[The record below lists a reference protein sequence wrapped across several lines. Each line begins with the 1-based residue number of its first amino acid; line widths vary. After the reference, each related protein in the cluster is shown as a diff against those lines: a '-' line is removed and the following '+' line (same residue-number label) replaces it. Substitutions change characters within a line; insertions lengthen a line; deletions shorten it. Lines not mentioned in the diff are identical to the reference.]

1 MSKRMKKLKVVG
13 YSRVSTLEQ
22 SREGVS
28 LDNQEH
34 KISAYAELKDM
45 ELVEMIVEEGKSGKT
60 LNRPGLQKLINL
72 INTKQVDAVI
82 CYKLDRLTR
91 KTRDLLYLIEDVFT
105 KNNIQFIS
113 LNENIDTS
121 SASGKFFLT
130 VMGAMAQMERDL
142 IAERT
147 IDALQELTRQGR
159 RLGSPDRIPLGFK
172 LNKRKMAKKTDLVID
187 KNAFDKVISIF
198 SLRRQKLSL
207 QAIGD
212 KFGMGKSSIK
222 YILDNQFYRDYLPQ
236 NVQYTDIN

>member
-1 MSKRMKKLKVVG
+1 MKQLKVVG
-13 YSRVSTLEQ
+13 YTRVSTLEQ

-34 KISAYAELKDM
+34 KIRAYAELKDM

-72 INTKQVDAVI
+72 VQTKQVDAVI

-91 KTRDLLYLIEDVFT
+91 KTRDLLYMIEDIFT

-172 LNKRKMAKKTDLVID
+172 LIKRKMAKRTDLVID
-187 KNAFDKVISIF
+187 KDGFEKVKTIF
-198 SLRRQKLSL
+198 NLRRQKLSL
-207 QAIGD
+207 QAIGNQ
-212 KFGMGKSSIK
+212 FGMGKSSVK
-222 YILDNQFYRDYLPQ
+222 YILDNPFYKDYLPAD
-236 NVQYTDIN
+236 VQYTSIN

>member
-1 MSKRMKKLKVVG
+1 MKKLRVIG
-13 YSRVSTLEQ
+13 YTRVSTLEQ

-34 KISAYAELKDM
+34 KIRAYADLKDM

-60 LNRPGLQKLINL
+60 MNSPGLQKIINL
-72 INTKQVDAVI
+72 INNKQIDGVI

-91 KTRDLLYLIEDVFT
+91 KTRDLLYLIEDVFA
-105 KNNIQFIS
+105 KNDIQFIS

-147 IDALQELTRQGR
+147 IDALQELNRQGR
-159 RLGSPDRIPLGFK
+159 RLGSPDRIPLGFR
-172 LNKRKMAKKTDLVID
+172 LIKRKMAKKTDLIID
-187 KNAFDKVISIF
+187 KNEFEKV
-198 SLRRQKLSL
+198 R
-207 QAIGD
+207 A
-212 KFGMGKSSIK
+212 
-222 YILDNQFYRDYLPQ
+222 
-236 NVQYTDIN
+236 

>member
-1 MSKRMKKLKVVG
+1 MKKLRVVG

-34 KISAYAELKDM
+34 KIRVYADLKDID
-45 ELVEMIVEEGKSGKT
+45 LVEMIVEEGKSGKS

-72 INTKQVDAVI
+72 IYAKQVDAVI

-147 IDALQELTRQGR
+147 VDALQELSRQGR
-159 RLGSPDRIPLGFK
+159 RLGSPDRIPFGFR
-172 LNKRKMAKKTDLVID
+172 LVKRKMAKKTDLVID
-187 KNAFDKVISIF
+187 KNEFEKVRTIF
-198 SLRRQKLSL
+198 NLRGQKLSL

-212 KFGMGKSSIK
+212 KFGMGKSSVK
-222 YILDNQFYRDYLPQ
+222 YILDNPLYKDYLPL
-236 NVQYTDIN
+236 NVQYTSLN

>member
-1 MSKRMKKLKVVG
+1 MKKLRVVG

-22 SREGVS
+22 SREGIS

-34 KISAYAELKDM
+34 KIRAYADLKDM
-45 ELVEMIVEEGKSGKT
+45 DLVEMIVEEGKSGKS
-60 LNRPGLQKLINL
+60 LNRPGLQKLIDL
-72 INTKQVDAVI
+72 IKNKLVDAVI

-91 KTRDLLYLIEDVFT
+91 KTRDLLYLIEDVFS

-147 IDALQELTRQGR
+147 VDALQELSRQGR

-172 LNKRKMAKKTDLVID
+172 LIKRRMAKQTDLVID
-187 KNAFDKVISIF
+187 ENEFEKVRTIF
-198 SLRRQKLSL
+198 NLRRQKLSL

-212 KFGMGKSSIK
+212 KFGMGKSSVK
-222 YILDNQFYRDYLPQ
+222 YILDNPLYRQYLPSD
-236 NVQYTDIN
+236 VQYTSIN

>member
-1 MSKRMKKLKVVG
+1 MNKLRVVG
-13 YSRVSTLEQ
+13 YTRVSTLEQ

-34 KISAYAELKDM
+34 KIRAYADLKDM

-60 LNRPGLQKLINL
+60 MNRPGLQKIISLV
-72 INTKQVDAVI
+72 KEKRVDGVI

-91 KTRDLLYLIEDVFT
+91 KTRDLLYLIEDVFA
-105 KNNIQFIS
+105 KNDIQFIS

-172 LNKRKMAKKTDLVID
+172 LIKRKMAKKTDLVID
-187 KNAFDKVISIF
+187 ESEFEKVKTMF
-198 SLRRQKLSL
+198 NLRKQEKLSL

-212 KFGMGKSSIK
+212 RFGMGKSSIK
-222 YILDNQFYRDYLPQ
+222 YILDNPFYKDYLPKD
-236 NVQYTDIN
+236 VQYTSVN

>member
-1 MSKRMKKLKVVG
+1 MKKLRVIG
-13 YSRVSTLEQ
+13 YTRVSTLEQ

-34 KISAYAELKDM
+34 KIRAYADLKDM

-60 LNRPGLQKLINL
+60 MNRPGLQKIISLIES
-72 INTKQVDAVI
+72 KQIDGVI

-91 KTRDLLYLIEDVFT
+91 KTRDLLYLIEDVFA

-142 IAERT
+142 VRA
-147 IDALQELTRQGR
+147 DC
-159 RLGSPDRIPLGFK
+159 
-172 LNKRKMAKKTDLVID
+172 
-187 KNAFDKVISIF
+187 
-198 SLRRQKLSL
+198 
-207 QAIGD
+207 
-212 KFGMGKSSIK
+212 KSG
-222 YILDNQFYRDYLPQ
+222 
-236 NVQYTDIN
+236 

>member
-1 MSKRMKKLKVVG
+1 MKKLKVVG

-34 KISAYAELKDM
+34 KIRAYAELKDM

-60 LNRPGLQKLINL
+60 MNRPGLQKIINL
-72 INTKQVDAVI
+72 INNKQIDGVI

-91 KTRDLLYLIEDVFT
+91 KTRDLLYLIEDVFA
-105 KNNIQFIS
+105 KNDIQFIS

-147 IDALQELTRQGR
+147 TDALQELTRQGR
-159 RLGSPDRIPLGFK
+159 RLGSPDKLPLGFRLK
-172 LNKRKMAKKTDLVID
+172 KRKMAELSDLVID
-187 KNAFDKVISIF
+187 NGEFEKVKAIFNFRRNDK
-198 SLRRQKLSL
+198 LTL

-222 YILDNQFYRDYLPQ
+222 YILDNPFYKEYLHTD
-236 NVQYTDIN
+236 VQYTTIN

>member
-1 MSKRMKKLKVVG
+1 MNKLRVVG
-13 YSRVSTLEQ
+13 YTRVSTLEQ

-28 LDNQEH
+28 LDNQIY
-34 KISAYAELKDM
+34 KIKAYAELKDM
-45 ELVEMIVEEGKSGKT
+45 ELVEVIIEEGKSGKT
-60 LNRPGLQKLINL
+60 INRPGLQKIITLINQ
-72 INTKQVDAVI
+72 KQIDGVI

-91 KTRDLLYLIEDVFT
+91 KTRDLLYLIEDVFA

-159 RLGSPDRIPLGFK
+159 RLGSPDMLPLGFK
-172 LNKRKMAKKTDLVID
+172 LIKRKMAKKTDLVID
-187 KNAFDKVISIF
+187 KSEFEKVRTMF
-198 SLRRQKLSL
+198 NLRSQKLSL

-222 YILDNQFYRDYLPQ
+222 YILDNPFYKDYLPKD
-236 NVQYTDIN
+236 VQHTSVN

>member
-1 MSKRMKKLKVVG
+1 MNRLRVVG

-34 KISAYAELKDM
+34 KIRAYADLKDM

-60 LNRPGLQKLINL
+60 MNRPGLQKILNL
-72 INTKQVDAVI
+72 VNNKQIDGVI

-91 KTRDLLYLIEDVFT
+91 KTRDLLYLIEDIFT

-130 VMGAMAQMERDL
+130 VMGALSQMERDQ
-142 IAERT
+142 ISERT
-147 IDALQELTRQGR
+147 TDALQELVRQGR
-159 RLGSPDRIPLGFK
+159 RLGSPDKTPLGFK
-172 LNKRKMAKKTDLVID
+172 LMKRTMARKTDLVMD
-187 KNAFDKVISIF
+187 KKEFEKVRSIF
-198 SLRRQKLSL
+198 NLRRNGKLTL

-212 KFGMGKSSIK
+212 QFKLNKSSVK
-222 YILDNQFYRDYLPQ
+222 YILENPFYKDYLPTS
-236 NVQYTDIN
+236 V

>member
-1 MSKRMKKLKVVG
+1 MNKLRVIG
-13 YSRVSTLEQ
+13 YARVSTLEQ

-34 KISAYAELKDM
+34 KIKAYAELKDM

-60 LNRPGLQKLINL
+60 MNRPGLQRIITLID
-72 INTKQVDAVI
+72 TKQIDGVI

-91 KTRDLLYLIEDVFT
+91 KTRDLLYLIEDVFA

-172 LNKRKMAKKTDLVID
+172 LMKRKMARKTDLVMD
-187 KNAFDKVISIF
+187 KNTFEKVRAMF
-198 SLRRQKLSL
+198 NLRRQKISL

-212 KFGMGKSSIK
+212 KFGMGKSSVK
-222 YILDNQFYRDYLPQ
+222 YILDNPFYKAYLTAD
-236 NVQYTDIN
+236 VQYTTIN

>member
-1 MSKRMKKLKVVG
+1 MKKLRVVG

-28 LDNQEH
+28 LANQEH
-34 KISAYAELKDM
+34 KIKAYAELKDM
-45 ELVEMIVEEGKSGKT
+45 ELLEIIVEEGKSGKT
-60 LNRPGLQKLINL
+60 MNRPGLQKIISLIN
-72 INTKQVDAVI
+72 NKQIDGVI

-91 KTRDLLYLIEDVFT
+91 KTRDLLYLIEDVFS

-113 LNENIDTS
+113 LNENIDTA

-142 IAERT
+142 ISERT

-159 RLGSPDRIPLGFK
+159 RLGSPDRTPLGFK
-172 LNKRKMAKKTDLVID
+172 LKNRKMANKTDMILD
-187 KNAFDKVISIF
+187 KAEFEKVQEIF
-198 SLRRQKLSL
+198 TLRWKNKLTL

-222 YILDNQFYRDYLPQ
+222 YILDNPFYRDYLPED
-236 NVQYTDIN
+236 VQHTSIN

>member
-1 MSKRMKKLKVVG
+1 MKKLRVIG
-13 YSRVSTLEQ
+13 YTRVSTLEQ

-34 KISAYAELKDM
+34 KIRAYADLKDM

-60 LNRPGLQKLINL
+60 MNRPGLQKIISLVNR
-72 INTKQVDAVI
+72 KQIDGVI

-91 KTRDLLYLIEDVFT
+91 KTRDLLYLIEDIFA
-105 KNNIQFIS
+105 KNGIQFIS

-147 IDALQELTRQGR
+147 TDALQELTRQGR
-159 RLGSPDRIPLGFK
+159 RLGSPDKLPLGFK
-172 LNKRKMAKKTDLVID
+172 LKKRTMTELSDLVVD
-187 KNAFDKVISIF
+187 EEEFQKVREIF
-198 SLRRQKLSL
+198 SLRSQKLSL
-207 QAIGD
+207 QAIGN

-222 YILDNQFYRDYLPQ
+222 YILDNPFYKDYLPE
-236 NVQYTDIN
+236 TFSIRALTER

>member
-1 MSKRMKKLKVVG
+1 MKKLRVVG

-34 KISAYAELKDM
+34 KIRAYAELKDM

-60 LNRPGLQKLINL
+60 MNRPGLQRIINL
-72 INTKQVDAVI
+72 ISEKQIDGVI

-91 KTRDLLYLIEDVFT
+91 KTRDLLYLIEDVFA

-159 RLGSPDRIPLGFK
+159 RLGSPDRTPFGFK
-172 LNKRKMAKKTDLVID
+172 LIKRKMAKKTDLVID
-187 KNAFDKVISIF
+187 EGEFEKVQSIF
-198 SLRRQKLSL
+198 NLRRKDKLSL

-212 KFGMGKSSIK
+212 KFGMGKSSVK
-222 YILDNQFYRDYLPQ
+222 YILDNPFYRDYLPAD
-236 NVQYTDIN
+236 VQHTTIN

>member
-1 MSKRMKKLKVVG
+1 MKKLKVIG
-13 YSRVSTLEQ
+13 YARVSTLEQ

-34 KISAYAELKDM
+34 KIRAYAELKDM

-60 LNRPGLQKLINL
+60 MNRPGLQKIINL
-72 INTKQVDAVI
+72 INNKQIDVVI

-91 KTRDLLYLIEDVFT
+91 KTRDLLYLIEDVFA

-147 IDALQELTRQGR
+147 IDALQELSRQGR

-172 LNKRKMAKKTDLVID
+172 LNKRKMARKTDLVMD
-187 KNAFDKVISIF
+187 KNTFEKVRTIF
-198 SLRRQKLSL
+198 NLRRQKVSL

-212 KFGMGKSSIK
+212 KFGMGKSSVK
-222 YILDNQFYRDYLPQ
+222 YILDNPFYKDYLPTD
-236 NVQYTDIN
+236 VQYTSIN

>member
-1 MSKRMKKLKVVG
+1 MKQLRVVG
-13 YSRVSTLEQ
+13 YTRVSTLEQ

-34 KISAYAELKDM
+34 KIRAYADLKDM
-45 ELVEMIVEEGKSGKT
+45 DLVEMIVEEGKSGKT
-60 LNRPGLQKLINL
+60 MNRPGLQRIINL
-72 INTKQVDAVI
+72 ISEKQIDGVI

-91 KTRDLLYLIEDVFT
+91 KTRDLLYLIEDVFA

-147 IDALQELTRQGR
+147 VDALQELSRQGR

-172 LNKRKMAKKTDLVID
+172 LIKRRMARQTDLVID
-187 KNAFDKVISIF
+187 ENEFEKVRTIF
-198 SLRRQKLSL
+198 NLRRQKLSL

-212 KFGMGKSSIK
+212 KFGMGKSSVK
-222 YILDNQFYRDYLPQ
+222 YILDNPFYKDYLPAD
-236 NVQYTDIN
+236 VQYTSVN

>member
-1 MSKRMKKLKVVG
+1 MKKLRAVG

-34 KISAYAELKDM
+34 KIRAYTELKDM
-45 ELVEMIVEEGKSGKT
+45 ELVEMVVEEGKSGKT
-60 LNRPGLQKLINL
+60 LNRPGLQKIINL
-72 INTKQVDAVI
+72 INDKQIDCVI

-91 KTRDLLYLIEDVFT
+91 KTRDLLYLIEDVFAR
-105 KNNIQFIS
+105 NGIQFIS

-159 RLGSPDRIPLGFK
+159 RLGSPDKLPLGFK
-172 LNKRKMAKKTDLVID
+172 SIKRKMAKKTDLVID
-187 KNAFDKVISIF
+187 KNEFEKVIEIF
-198 SLRRQKLSL
+198 DLRTNKKLSL
-207 QAIGD
+207 QAIGN

-222 YILDNQFYRDYLPQ
+222 YILDNPFYNDYFPQ
-236 NVQYTDIN
+236 TRSVYDR

>member
-1 MSKRMKKLKVVG
+1 MKKLRVVG

-22 SREGVS
+22 SRDGVS

-34 KISAYAELKDM
+34 KIRAYAELKDM

-60 LNRPGLQKLINL
+60 MNRQGLQKIINL
-72 INTKQVDAVI
+72 INKKQIDGVI

-91 KTRDLLYLIEDVFT
+91 KTRDLLYLIEDVFS

-172 LNKRKMAKKTDLVID
+172 LIKRKMAKKTDLVID
-187 KNAFDKVISIF
+187 KSEFEKVRTIF
-198 SLRRQKLSL
+198 NLRRQKLSL

-212 KFGMGKSSIK
+212 KFGMGKSTIK
-222 YILDNQFYRDYLPQ
+222 YILDNPFYKDYLPKD
-236 NVQYTDIN
+236 VQYTTIN

>member
-1 MSKRMKKLKVVG
+1 MKRKNKLRVVG

-34 KISAYAELKDM
+34 KIRAYVDLKDL

-60 LNRPGLQKLINL
+60 MNRPGLQKILSLIDKKE
-72 INTKQVDAVI
+72 IDGVI

-91 KTRDLLYLIEDVFT
+91 KTRDLLYLIEDVFS

-159 RLGSPDRIPLGFK
+159 RLGSPDKLPLGFRST
-172 LNKRKMAKKTDLVID
+172 KRKMASKTDLVID
-187 KNAFDKVISIF
+187 KDEFEKVIEIF
-198 SLRRQKLSL
+198 NLRRNKKLSL

-222 YILDNQFYRDYLPQ
+222 YILDNPFYDDYFPQ
-236 NVQYTDIN
+236 TRSVYDH

>member
-1 MSKRMKKLKVVG
+1 MKKLKVVG

-34 KISAYAELKDM
+34 KIKAYADLKDM
-45 ELVEMIVEEGKSGKT
+45 ELIDIIVEEGKSGKT
-60 LNRPGLQKLINL
+60 MNRPGLQKIINL
-72 INTKQVDAVI
+72 VNNKQIDGVI

-91 KTRDLLYLIEDVFT
+91 KTRDLLYLIEDVFA
-105 KNNIQFIS
+105 KNDIQFIS

-130 VMGAMAQMERDL
+130 IMGAMAQMERDL

-159 RLGSPDRIPLGFK
+159 RLGSPDKLPLGFK
-172 LNKRKMAKKTDLVID
+172 SSKRRMARKTDLVID
-187 KNAFDKVISIF
+187 KNEFEKVVEIF
-198 SLRRQKLSL
+198 NLRKNKKLSL
-207 QAIGD
+207 QAIGN

-222 YILDNQFYRDYLPQ
+222 YILDNPFYDDYFPQ
-236 NVQYTDIN
+236 TRSVYDH

>member
-1 MSKRMKKLKVVG
+1 MKKLRVIG
-13 YSRVSTLEQ
+13 YTRVSTLEQ

-34 KISAYAELKDM
+34 KIRAYAELKDM

-60 LNRPGLQKLINL
+60 INRPGLQKIISLVNK
-72 INTKQVDAVI
+72 KQIDGVI

-91 KTRDLLYLIEDVFT
+91 KTRDLLYLIEDVFA
-105 KNNIQFIS
+105 KNGIQFIS

-147 IDALQELTRQGR
+147 TDALQELTRQGR
-159 RLGSPDRIPLGFK
+159 RLGSPDKLPLGFK
-172 LNKRKMAKKTDLVID
+172 LKKRKMTELSDLVID
-187 KNAFDKVISIF
+187 PDEFQKVKEIF
-198 SLRRQKLSL
+198 ALRSQKLSL
-207 QAIGD
+207 RAIGNR
-212 KFGMGKSSIK
+212 FGMGKSSIK
-222 YILDNQFYRDYLPQ
+222 YILDNPVYRDYLPPA
-236 NVQYTDIN
+236 VQHTTIN

>member
-1 MSKRMKKLKVVG
+1 MDRNKKLRVVG
-13 YSRVSTLEQ
+13 YTRVSTLEQ
-22 SREGVS
+22 SREGIS

-34 KISAYAELKDM
+34 KIRAYAELKDM

-60 LNRPGLQKLINL
+60 MNRPGLQKIINL
-72 INTKQVDAVI
+72 INKKQIDGVI

-91 KTRDLLYLIEDVFT
+91 KTRDLLYLIEDVFA
-105 KNNIQFIS
+105 KNDIQFIS

-147 IDALQELTRQGR
+147 VDALQELTRQGR

-172 LNKRKMAKKTDLVID
+172 LIKRKMTKMSDLIIDESEFQKVKTIFNLRNDKKLT
-187 KNAFDKVISIF
+187 
-198 SLRRQKLSL
+198 L

-212 KFGMGKSSIK
+212 QFGMGKSSVK
-222 YILDNQFYRDYLPQ
+222 YILDNPFYKDYLPAE
-236 NVQYTDIN
+236 VQYTTIN

>member
-1 MSKRMKKLKVVG
+1 MKKLRVVG

-28 LDNQEH
+28 LANQEH
-34 KISAYAELKDM
+34 KIRAYADLKDM

-60 LNRPGLQKLINL
+60 MNRLGLQKIINL
-72 INTKQVDAVI
+72 IDKKEIDGVI

-91 KTRDLLYLIEDVFT
+91 KTRDLLYLIEDVFA
-105 KNNIQFIS
+105 KNDIQFIS

-159 RLGSPDRIPLGFK
+159 RLGSPDKLPFGFK
-172 LNKRKMAKKTDLVID
+172 SKKRKMAKKTDLVID
-187 KNAFDKVISIF
+187 KIEFEKVREIF
-198 SLRRQKLSL
+198 SLRRKEKLTL

-212 KFGMGKSSIK
+212 RFGMGKSSIK
-222 YILDNQFYRDYLPQ
+222 YILDNPFYKDYLPTD
-236 NVQYTDIN
+236 VQYTTIN

>member
-1 MSKRMKKLKVVG
+1 MKKLRVIG
-13 YSRVSTLEQ
+13 YTRVSTLEQ

-34 KISAYAELKDM
+34 KIRAYAELKDM
-45 ELVEMIVEEGKSGKT
+45 ELVEMIIEEGKSGKT
-60 LNRPGLQKLINL
+60 MNRPGLHKIINL
-72 INTKQVDAVI
+72 INNKQIDGII

-91 KTRDLLYLIEDVFT
+91 KTRDLLYLIEDVFA

-147 IDALQELTRQGR
+147 IDALRELTRQGR

-172 LNKRKMAKKTDLVID
+172 LIKRKMAKKTDLVVD
-187 KNAFDKVISIF
+187 KSEFKKVRIMFD
-198 SLRRQKLSL
+198 LRRQKLSL

-222 YILDNQFYRDYLPQ
+222 YILDNPLYKDYLPTG
-236 NVQYTDIN
+236 VQYTSIN

>member
-1 MSKRMKKLKVVG
+1 MKKLRVVG

-34 KISAYAELKDM
+34 KIRVYAELKDM

-60 LNRPGLQKLINL
+60 MNRPGLQKIINL
-72 INTKQVDAVI
+72 INNKQIDGVI

-91 KTRDLLYLIEDVFT
+91 KTRDLLYLIEDVFA

-172 LNKRKMAKKTDLVID
+172 LIKRKMAKKTDLVID
-187 KNAFDKVISIF
+187 ESEFEKVRIIF
-198 SLRRQKLSL
+198 NLRRQKLSL

-222 YILDNQFYRDYLPQ
+222 YILDNSFYKDYLPQ
-236 NVQYTDIN
+236 NVQYTTIN